1 MRIAIA
7 ADHAGFSL
15 KEGLTRW
22 LHGHGHE
29 VEDLGTTS
37 AESTDYPDYAEAVA
51 HRVAA
56 GSVDRGVLV
65 CSTGI
70 GMSIAANKI
79 AGIRAAVGAN
89 DEAVKL
95 TRSHNDANILAIG
108 ARFTGEAEAKHLIQ
122 VFLDTGF
129 DGGARHSR
137 RIEKIA
143 KLERAQEERKATV

>member
-7 ADHAGFSL
+7 ADHAGFPL
-15 KEGLTRW
+15 KEVLTPW
-22 LHGHGHE
+22 LRAHGHD
-29 VEDLGTTS
+29 VDDLGTTS

-51 HRVAA
+51 QRVAA
-56 GSVDRGVLV
+56 GQADRGVLV
-65 CSTGI
+65 CYTGI

-79 AGIRAAVGAN
+79 ACIRAAVATS
-89 DEAVKL
+89 DEGVKL

-108 ARFTGEAEAKHLIQ
+108 ARFTGEAEAERLIE

-129 DGGARHSR
+129 DGGSRHLR

-143 KLERAQEERKATV
+143 KLEEHKTAV

>member
-15 KEGLTRW
+15 KEALTPW
-22 LHGHGHE
+22 LREHGHE

-37 AESTDYPDYAEAVA
+37 AESTDYPDYAQAVA
-51 HRVAA
+51 HRVTSGQA
-56 GSVDRGVLV
+56 DRGVLV

-79 AGIRAAVGAN
+79 AGIRAAVATN
-89 DEAVKL
+89 DEIVKL

-108 ARFTGEAEAKHLIQ
+108 ARFTGEAEAERLLE

-129 DGGARHSR
+129 DGGPRHIR
-137 RIEKIA
+137 RIQKIA
-143 KLERAQEERKATV
+143 KLEEHKPTV